1 MSNGLGAGA
10 MLVVMPDSAQTAYP
24 ADVYE
29 TFDAF
34 MQQVI
39 KETYEHGAKRAEFVA
54 LLIASGELLPM
65 AWGRIRKSGVR
76 EFAMGAAGVVA
87 LRVGLKYL
95 LGGPLGVILT
105 GFTAATLISFFW
117 QNQKEVMQRVK
128 PYKGAIR
135 DCHEKFEDIQARYQ
149 DGRYDAGER
158 ALLVEGLMRRLLG
171 DIEAPL
177 EDAQPEGAADA

>member
-1 MSNGLGAGA
+1 
-10 MLVVMPDSAQTAYP
+10 MLESMAQSSTADGDMAYP

-39 KETYEHGAKRAEFVA
+39 KDVYETGAKRAEFVA
-54 LLIASGELLPM
+54 LVIASGEVLQM
-65 AWGRIRKSGVR
+65 AWGRLRKSGIK
-76 EFAMGAAGVVA
+76 ELAMGAAGAVA

-95 LGGPLGVILT
+95 LGGPLGMILT

-117 QNQKEVMQRVK
+117 SNQREVMARVA
-128 PYKGAIR
+128 PYKKVLGDAQ
-135 DCHEKFEDIQARYQ
+135 DKFEDIQARYR

-158 ALLVEGLMRRLLG
+158 ALLVEGLLRRVIG
-171 DIEAPL
+171 EIEAPL
-177 EDAQPEGAADA
+177 PAEATEESKDDA